1 MIILFDYGSVERHA
15 GLYGK
20 QDKIEQSCSES
31 DHERWSVT
39 IPYSN
44 LEASRG
50 TGISNGV
57 SGARIILLL
66 NKIY

>member
-1 MIILFDYGSVERHA
+1 MLILFDYGSVERHA

-20 QDKIEQSCSES
+20 PVKES
-31 DHERWSVT
+31 NRNVSKCERRSVT
-39 IPYSN
+39 VPYSN

-50 TGISNGV
+50 TGTSNGV
-57 SGARIILLL
+57 SGTKIILLL